1 MKIIRFG
8 ILFTELGFRVILSPN
23 STKKIYNEG
32 IDTIP
37 SESIC
42 YPAKI
47 AHGHI
52 ASLIKRLKIYI
63 LSMYFL

>member
-1 MKIIRFG
+1 MKIILLVYF
-8 ILFTELGFRVILSPN
+8 FTELGFRVILSPN

-52 ASLIKRLKIYI
+52 ASLIKKA
-63 LSMYFL
+63 